1 MNHIRIYH
9 INYYI
14 LFRHQS
20 GRRQSHEFYS
30 AVKRLVRMSRIFF
43 VSAILGHF
51 NLFRGGVG
59 WVGIAPGTPGRR
71 PSAAKGPGHRPR
83 PHVGIYVF
91 MYVCIYVCIYY
102 IIIYYII
109 LLYIISY
116 YIIYYIIYYILYH
129 LGSLLSLFPVKF
141 LILALLNSLSWPC

>member
-20 GRRQSHEFYS
+20 GRRQSYEFES

-51 NLFRGGVG
+51 QFFRGGVG
-59 WVGIAPGTPGRR
+59 WGGSRRGRR
-71 PSAAKGPGHRPR
+71 GGAPAPPKGQGTGPGP
-83 PHVGIYVF
+83 
-91 MYVCIYVCIYY
+91 M
-102 IIIYYII
+102 
-109 LLYIISY
+109 
-116 YIIYYIIYYILYH
+116 
-129 LGSLLSLFPVKF
+129 
-141 LILALLNSLSWPC
+141 